1 MKLNRILYLSLLIIT
16 FTFVYYYGGKV
27 PNMFFYTVLVLPIV
41 SFIYMVIGYFM
52 LKYEQ
57 RLDNDL
63 IFKGDKATFIV
74 NITNRSFFILPY
86 VSISFLNDKGGVIQ
100 KHKINNISL
109 KPFSKREVSVDYIYK
124 YRGYFKLGV
133 STIEIQDFLGIFKF
147 TLKNKTPLY
156 ITVYPQIIDI
166 DEFYLSSGDISVSDN
181 MPSSGGEQEDI
192 STIEEINKYNYG
204 DSLRKIHWKLTAK
217 TNELMIKEYEKVG
230 SRSAIL
236 ILDLQSNNYES
247 ENNAAIE
254 DKLLETTIGVLRYC
268 IYNDAEVKLIYD
280 SEGINAI
287 KCSNFLDFQK
297 AYEALAKVEFNQ
309 RASFKDIIASEANCN
324 IGKADII
331 IATSNINYIL
341 YKELN
346 KSILLGCNITLIYIY
361 GNANIANNKEG
372 AKENLSKKALRNKE
386 EYKEN
391 LSKDHGYNEAKTIL
405 ASLLELGI
413 KLYEINMEE
422 DIQVVFKQGGKRN

>member
-41 SFIYMVIGYFM
+41 SFTYMLIGYFM

-57 RLDNDL
+57 SLDNDL
-63 IFKGDKATFIV
+63 IFKGDKVTFTV

-86 VSISFLNDKGGVIQ
+86 ISISFLNDKGGVIQ

-109 KPFSKREVSVDYIYK
+109 QPFSNREVSIDYIYK
-124 YRGYFKLGV
+124 YRGDFKLGV
-133 STIEIQDFLGIFKF
+133 STIEVQDFLGIFKF
-147 TLKNKTPLY
+147 TLKNKKLLY

-166 DEFYLSSGDISVSDN
+166 DEFYLSSGYLSDN
-181 MPSSGGEQEDI
+181 VSSIGGGQEDI

-217 TNELMIKEYEKVG
+217 TNELMIREYEKVG

-236 ILDLQSNNYES
+236 ILDLQSNNFEV
-247 ENNAAIE
+247 EKNAAIE
-254 DKLLETTIGVLRYC
+254 DKLLETTIAILRYC

-280 SEGINAI
+280 SKGINAI
-287 KCSNFLDFQK
+287 NYSNSLDFQK

-309 RASFKDIIASEANCN
+309 KTSFKDIIESEVNCN

-331 IATSNINYIL
+331 IATFNINYIL
-341 YKELN
+341 YEELN
-346 KSILLGCNITLIYIY
+346 KAILLGCNITLIYIY
-361 GNANIANNKEG
+361 GNEKIENNKAED
-372 AKENLSKKALRNKE
+372 KENLSKVHE
-386 EYKEN
+386 
-391 LSKDHGYNEAKTIL
+391 DNEAKTIL
-405 ASLLELGI
+405 ASLSELGI
-413 KLYEINMEE
+413 KLYEINIEE
-422 DIQVVFKQGGKRN
+422 DIQAVFKQGGKRN

>member
-41 SFIYMVIGYFM
+41 SFTYMLIGYFM

-57 RLDNDL
+57 SLDNDL
-63 IFKGDKATFIV
+63 IFKGDKVTFTV

-86 VSISFLNDKGGVIQ
+86 ISISFLNDKGGVIQ

-109 KPFSKREVSVDYIYK
+109 QPFSKREVSIDYIYK
-124 YRGYFKLGV
+124 YRGDFKLGV
-133 STIEIQDFLGIFKF
+133 STIEVQDFLGIFKF

-166 DEFYLSSGDISVSDN
+166 DEFYLSSGYLSDN
-181 MPSSGGEQEDI
+181 VSSIGGGQEDI

-217 TNELMIKEYEKVG
+217 TNELMIREYEKVG

-236 ILDLQSNNYES
+236 ILDLQSNNFEV
-247 ENNAAIE
+247 EKNAAIE
-254 DKLLETTIGVLRYC
+254 DKLLETTIAILRYC

-280 SEGINAI
+280 SKGINAI
-287 KCSNFLDFQK
+287 NYSNSLDFQK
-297 AYEALAKVEFNQ
+297 AYEVLAKIEFNQ
-309 RASFKDIIASEANCN
+309 KTSFKDIIESEVNCN

-331 IATSNINYIL
+331 IATFNINYIL
-341 YKELN
+341 YEELN
-346 KSILLGCNITLIYIY
+346 KAILLGCNITLIYIY
-361 GNANIANNKEG
+361 GNEKIENNKAED
-372 AKENLSKKALRNKE
+372 KENLSKVHE
-386 EYKEN
+386 
-391 LSKDHGYNEAKTIL
+391 DNEAKTIL
-405 ASLLELGI
+405 VLLSELGI
-413 KLYEINMEE
+413 KLYAINIEE
-422 DIQVVFKQGGKRN
+422 DIQAVFKQGGKRN

>member
-41 SFIYMVIGYFM
+41 SFTYMLIGYFM

-57 RLDNDL
+57 SLDNDL
-63 IFKGDKATFIV
+63 IFKGDKVTFTV

-86 VSISFLNDKGGVIQ
+86 ISISLLNDKGGVIQ

-109 KPFSKREVSVDYIYK
+109 QPFSKREVSVDYIYK
-124 YRGYFKLGV
+124 YRGDFKLGV
-133 STIEIQDFLGIFKF
+133 STIEVQDFLGIFKF
-147 TLKNKTPLY
+147 TLKNKNPLY

-166 DEFYLSSGDISVSDN
+166 DEFYLSSGYLSDN
-181 MPSSGGEQEDI
+181 VSSIGGGQEDI

-217 TNELMIKEYEKVG
+217 TNELMIREYEKIG

-236 ILDLQSNNYES
+236 ILDLQSNNFEL
-247 ENNAAIE
+247 EKNAAIE
-254 DKLLETTIGVLRYC
+254 DKLLETTIAILRYC

-280 SEGINAI
+280 SKGINAI
-287 KCSNFLDFQK
+287 NYSNSLDFQK
-297 AYEALAKVEFNQ
+297 AYEVLAKVEFNQ
-309 RASFKDIIASEANCN
+309 KTSFKDIIESEVNCN

-331 IATSNINYIL
+331 IATFNINYIL
-341 YKELN
+341 YEELN
-346 KSILLGCNITLIYIY
+346 KAILLGCNITLIYIY
-361 GNANIANNKEG
+361 GNEKIENNKAED
-372 AKENLSKKALRNKE
+372 KENLSKVHE
-386 EYKEN
+386 
-391 LSKDHGYNEAKTIL
+391 DNEAKTIL
-405 ASLLELGI
+405 ASLSELGI
-413 KLYEINMEE
+413 KLYEINIEE

>member
-41 SFIYMVIGYFM
+41 SFTYMLIGYFM

-57 RLDNDL
+57 SLDNDL
-63 IFKGDKATFIV
+63 IFKGDKVTFTV
-74 NITNRSFFILPY
+74 NITNRGFFILPY
-86 VSISFLNDKGGVIQ
+86 ISISFLNDKGGVIQ

-109 KPFSKREVSVDYIYK
+109 QPFSKREVSIDYIYK
-124 YRGYFKLGV
+124 YRGDFKLGV
-133 STIEIQDFLGIFKF
+133 STIEVQDFLGIFKVI
-147 TLKNKTPLY
+147 LKNKTPLY

-166 DEFYLSSGDISVSDN
+166 DEFYLSSGYLSDN
-181 MPSSGGEQEDI
+181 ASSVGGGKEDI

-217 TNELMIKEYEKVG
+217 TNELMIREYEKVG

-236 ILDLQSNNYES
+236 ILDLQSDNFEV
-247 ENNAAIE
+247 EKNAAIE
-254 DKLLETTIGVLRYC
+254 DKLLETTIAILRYC

-280 SEGINAI
+280 SKGINAI
-287 KCSNFLDFQK
+287 NYSNSLDFQK

-309 RASFKDIIASEANCN
+309 KTSFKDIIESEVNCN

-331 IATSNINYIL
+331 IATFNINYIL
-341 YKELN
+341 YEELN
-346 KSILLGCNITLIYIY
+346 KAILLGCNITLIYIY
-361 GNANIANNKEG
+361 GNEKIE
-372 AKENLSKKALRNKE
+372 SNKE

-391 LSKDHGYNEAKTIL
+391 LSKAHGDNEAKTIL
-405 ASLLELGI
+405 ALLSELGI
-413 KLYEINMEE
+413 KLYEINIEE
-422 DIQVVFKQGGKRN
+422 DIQAVFKQGGKRN

>member
-41 SFIYMVIGYFM
+41 SFTYMLIGYFM

-57 RLDNDL
+57 SLDNDL
-63 IFKGDKATFIV
+63 IFKGDKVTLTV
-74 NITNRSFFILPY
+74 NITNRGFFILPY
-86 VSISFLNDKGGVIQ
+86 ISISFLNDKGGVIQ

-109 KPFSKREVSVDYIYK
+109 QPFSKREISIDYIYK
-124 YRGYFKLGV
+124 YRGDFKLGV
-133 STIEIQDFLGIFKF
+133 STIEVQDFLGIFKVI
-147 TLKNKTPLY
+147 LKNKTPLY

-166 DEFYLSSGDISVSDN
+166 DEFYLSSGYLSDN
-181 MPSSGGEQEDI
+181 VSSIGGGKEDI

-217 TNELMIKEYEKVG
+217 TNELMIREYEKVG

-236 ILDLQSNNYES
+236 ILDLQSDNFEV
-247 ENNAAIE
+247 EKNAAIE
-254 DKLLETTIGVLRYC
+254 DKLLETTIAILRYC

-280 SEGINAI
+280 SKGINAI
-287 KCSNFLDFQK
+287 NYSNSLDFQK

-309 RASFKDIIASEANCN
+309 KTSFKDIIESEVSYN

-331 IATSNINYIL
+331 IATFNINYIL
-341 YKELN
+341 YEELN
-346 KSILLGCNITLIYIY
+346 KAILLGCNITLIYIY
-361 GNANIANNKEG
+361 GNEKI
-372 AKENLSKKALRNKE
+372 ENNKE

-391 LSKDHGYNEAKTIL
+391 LSKAYGDNEAKTIL
-405 ASLLELGI
+405 ALLSELGI
-413 KLYEINMEE
+413 KLYEINIEE
-422 DIQVVFKQGGKRN
+422 DIQAVFKQGGKRN

>member
-41 SFIYMVIGYFM
+41 SFTYMLIGYFM

-57 RLDNDL
+57 RLNNDL
-63 IFKGDKATFIV
+63 IFKGDKVTLTV
-74 NITNRSFFILPY
+74 NITNRGFFILPY

-109 KPFSKREVSVDYIYK
+109 QPFSKREVSIDYIYK
-124 YRGYFKLGV
+124 YRGDFKLGV

-166 DEFYLSSGDISVSDN
+166 DEFYLSSGYLSDN
-181 MPSSGGEQEDI
+181 VSSIGGGQEDI

-217 TNELMIKEYEKVG
+217 TNELMIREYEKVG

-236 ILDLQSNNYES
+236 ILDLQSNNFEV
-247 ENNAAIE
+247 EKNAAIE
-254 DKLLETTIGVLRYC
+254 DKLLETTIAILRYC

-287 KCSNFLDFQK
+287 NYSNSLDFQK

-309 RASFKDIIASEANCN
+309 KTSFKDIIESEVNCN

-331 IATSNINYIL
+331 IATFNINYIL
-341 YKELN
+341 YEELN
-346 KSILLGCNITLIYIY
+346 KAILLGCNITLIYIY
-361 GNANIANNKEG
+361 GNEKIENNKAED
-372 AKENLSKKALRNKE
+372 KENLSKVHE
-386 EYKEN
+386 
-391 LSKDHGYNEAKTIL
+391 DNEAKTIL
-405 ASLLELGI
+405 ASLSELGI
-413 KLYEINMEE
+413 KLYEINIEE

>member
-41 SFIYMVIGYFM
+41 SFTYMLIGYFM

-57 RLDNDL
+57 SLDNDL
-63 IFKGDKATFIV
+63 IFKGDKVTFTV

-86 VSISFLNDKGGVIQ
+86 ISISFLNDKGGVIQ

-109 KPFSKREVSVDYIYK
+109 QPFSKREVSIDYIYK
-124 YRGYFKLGV
+124 YRGDFKLGV
-133 STIEIQDFLGIFKF
+133 STIEVQDFLGIFKF
-147 TLKNKTPLY
+147 TLKNKKLLY

-166 DEFYLSSGDISVSDN
+166 DEFYLSSGYLSDN
-181 MPSSGGEQEDI
+181 VSSIGGGQEDI

-217 TNELMIKEYEKVG
+217 TNELMIREYEKVG

-236 ILDLQSNNYES
+236 ILDLQSNNFEV
-247 ENNAAIE
+247 EKNAAIE
-254 DKLLETTIGVLRYC
+254 DKLLETTIAILRYC

-280 SEGINAI
+280 SKGINAI
-287 KCSNFLDFQK
+287 NYSNSLDFQK

-309 RASFKDIIASEANCN
+309 KTSFKDIIESEVNCN

-331 IATSNINYIL
+331 IATFNINYIL
-341 YKELN
+341 YEELN
-346 KSILLGCNITLIYIY
+346 KAILLGCNITLIYIY
-361 GNANIANNKEG
+361 GNEKIENNKAED
-372 AKENLSKKALRNKE
+372 KENLSKVHE
-386 EYKEN
+386 
-391 LSKDHGYNEAKTIL
+391 DNEAKTIL
-405 ASLLELGI
+405 ASLSELGI
-413 KLYEINMEE
+413 KLYEINIEE
-422 DIQVVFKQGGKRN
+422 DIQAVFKQGGKRN

>member
-41 SFIYMVIGYFM
+41 SFTYMLIGYFM

-57 RLDNDL
+57 SLDNDL
-63 IFKGDKATFIV
+63 IFKGDKVTFTV
-74 NITNRSFFILPY
+74 NIANRSFFILPY
-86 VSISFLNDKGGVIQ
+86 ISISFLNDKGGVIQ

-109 KPFSKREVSVDYIYK
+109 QPFSKREVSIDYIYK
-124 YRGYFKLGV
+124 YRGDFKLGV
-133 STIEIQDFLGIFKF
+133 STIEVQDFLGIFKF

-166 DEFYLSSGDISVSDN
+166 DEFYLSSGYLSDN
-181 MPSSGGEQEDI
+181 VSSIGGGQEDI

-217 TNELMIKEYEKVG
+217 TNELMIREYEKVG

-236 ILDLQSNNYES
+236 ILDLQSNNFEV
-247 ENNAAIE
+247 EKNAAIE
-254 DKLLETTIGVLRYC
+254 DKLLETTIAILRYC

-280 SEGINAI
+280 SKGINAI
-287 KCSNFLDFQK
+287 NYSNSLDFQK

-309 RASFKDIIASEANCN
+309 KTSFKDIIESEVNCN

-331 IATSNINYIL
+331 IATFNINYIL
-341 YKELN
+341 YEELN
-346 KSILLGCNITLIYIY
+346 KAILLGCNITLIYIY
-361 GNANIANNKEG
+361 GNEKIENNKAED
-372 AKENLSKKALRNKE
+372 KENLSKVHE
-386 EYKEN
+386 
-391 LSKDHGYNEAKTIL
+391 DNEAKTIL
-405 ASLLELGI
+405 ASLSELGI
-413 KLYEINMEE
+413 KLYEINIEE
-422 DIQVVFKQGGKRN
+422 DIQAVFKQGGKRN

>member
-27 PNMFFYTVLVLPIV
+27 PNMLFYTVLVLPIV
-41 SFIYMVIGYFM
+41 SYIYMLIGYFM

-57 RLDNDL
+57 SLDNDL
-63 IFKGDKATFIV
+63 IFKGDKVTFTV

-86 VSISFLNDKGGVIQ
+86 ISISFLNDKGGVIQ

-109 KPFSKREVSVDYIYK
+109 QPFSNREVSIDYIYK
-124 YRGYFKLGV
+124 YRGDFKLGV
-133 STIEIQDFLGIFKF
+133 STIEVQDFLGIFKF
-147 TLKNKTPLY
+147 TLKNKKLLY

-166 DEFYLSSGDISVSDN
+166 DEFYLSSGYLSDN
-181 MPSSGGEQEDI
+181 VSSIGGGQEDI

-217 TNELMIKEYEKVG
+217 TNELMIREYEKVG

-236 ILDLQSNNYES
+236 ILDLQSNNFEV
-247 ENNAAIE
+247 EKNAAIE
-254 DKLLETTIGVLRYC
+254 DKLLETTIAILRYC

-280 SEGINAI
+280 SKGINAI
-287 KCSNFLDFQK
+287 NYSNSLDFQK

-309 RASFKDIIASEANCN
+309 KTSFKDIIESEVNCN

-331 IATSNINYIL
+331 IATFNINYIL
-341 YKELN
+341 YEELN
-346 KSILLGCNITLIYIY
+346 KAILLGCNITLIYIY
-361 GNANIANNKEG
+361 GNEKIENNKAED
-372 AKENLSKKALRNKE
+372 KENLSKVHE
-386 EYKEN
+386 
-391 LSKDHGYNEAKTIL
+391 DNEAKTIL
-405 ASLLELGI
+405 ASLSELGI
-413 KLYEINMEE
+413 KLYEINIEE
-422 DIQVVFKQGGKRN
+422 DIQAVFKQGGKRN

>member
-41 SFIYMVIGYFM
+41 SFTYMLIGYFM

-57 RLDNDL
+57 SLDNDL
-63 IFKGDKATFIV
+63 IFKGDKVTFTV
-74 NITNRSFFILPY
+74 NITNRGFFILPY
-86 VSISFLNDKGGVIQ
+86 ISISFLNDKGGVIQ

-109 KPFSKREVSVDYIYK
+109 QPFSKREVSIDYIYK
-124 YRGYFKLGV
+124 YRGDFKLGV
-133 STIEIQDFLGIFKF
+133 STIEVQDFLGIFKVI
-147 TLKNKTPLY
+147 LKNKTPLY

-166 DEFYLSSGDISVSDN
+166 DEFYLSSGYLSDN
-181 MPSSGGEQEDI
+181 VSSIGGGQEDI

-217 TNELMIKEYEKVG
+217 TNELMIREYEKVG

-236 ILDLQSNNYES
+236 ILDLQSDNFEV
-247 ENNAAIE
+247 EKNAAIE
-254 DKLLETTIGVLRYC
+254 DKLLETTIAILRYC

-280 SEGINAI
+280 SKGINAI
-287 KCSNFLDFQK
+287 NYSNSLDFQK

-309 RASFKDIIASEANCN
+309 KTSFKDIIESEVNCN

-331 IATSNINYIL
+331 IATFNIKYIL
-341 YKELN
+341 YEELN
-346 KSILLGCNITLIYIY
+346 KAILLGCNITLIYIY
-361 GNANIANNKEG
+361 GNEKI
-372 AKENLSKKALRNKE
+372 ENNKE

-391 LSKDHGYNEAKTIL
+391 LSKAYGDNEAKTIL
-405 ASLLELGI
+405 ALLSELGI
-413 KLYEINMEE
+413 KLYEINIEE
-422 DIQVVFKQGGKRN
+422 DIQAVFKQGGKRN

>member
-41 SFIYMVIGYFM
+41 SFTYMLIGYFM

-57 RLDNDL
+57 SLDNDL
-63 IFKGDKATFIV
+63 IFKGDKVTFTV

-86 VSISFLNDKGGVIQ
+86 ISISFLNDKGGVIQ

-109 KPFSKREVSVDYIYK
+109 QPFSKREVSIDYIYK
-124 YRGYFKLGV
+124 YRGDFKLGV
-133 STIEIQDFLGIFKF
+133 STIEVQDFLGIFKF

-166 DEFYLSSGDISVSDN
+166 DEFYLSSGYLSDN
-181 MPSSGGEQEDI
+181 VSSIGGGQEDI

-217 TNELMIKEYEKVG
+217 TNELMIREYEKVG

-236 ILDLQSNNYES
+236 ILDLQSNNFEV
-247 ENNAAIE
+247 EKNAAIE
-254 DKLLETTIGVLRYC
+254 DKLLETTIAILRYC

-280 SEGINAI
+280 SKGINAI
-287 KCSNFLDFQK
+287 NYSNSLDFQK

-309 RASFKDIIASEANCN
+309 KTSFKDIIESEVNCN

-331 IATSNINYIL
+331 IATFNINYIL
-341 YKELN
+341 YEELN
-346 KSILLGCNITLIYIY
+346 KAILLGCNITLIYIY
-361 GNANIANNKEG
+361 GNEKIENNKAED
-372 AKENLSKKALRNKE
+372 KENLSKVHE
-386 EYKEN
+386 
-391 LSKDHGYNEAKTIL
+391 DNEAKTIL
-405 ASLLELGI
+405 DSLSELGI
-413 KLYEINMEE
+413 KLYEINIEE
-422 DIQVVFKQGGKRN
+422 DIQAVFKQGGKRN

>member
-41 SFIYMVIGYFM
+41 SFTYMLIGYFM

-57 RLDNDL
+57 SLDNDL
-63 IFKGDKATFIV
+63 IFKGDKVTFTV

-86 VSISFLNDKGGVIQ
+86 ISISFLNDKGGVIQ

-109 KPFSKREVSVDYIYK
+109 QPFSKREVSIDYIYK
-124 YRGYFKLGV
+124 YRGDFKLGV
-133 STIEIQDFLGIFKF
+133 STIEVQDFLGIFKF

-166 DEFYLSSGDISVSDN
+166 DEFYLSSGYLSDN
-181 MPSSGGEQEDI
+181 VSSIGGGQEDI

-217 TNELMIKEYEKVG
+217 TNELMIREYEKVG

-236 ILDLQSNNYES
+236 ILDLQSNNFEV
-247 ENNAAIE
+247 EKNAAIE
-254 DKLLETTIGVLRYC
+254 DKLLETTIAILRYC

-280 SEGINAI
+280 SKGINAI
-287 KCSNFLDFQK
+287 NYSNSLDFQK

-309 RASFKDIIASEANCN
+309 KTSFKDIIESEVNCN

-331 IATSNINYIL
+331 IATFNINYIL
-341 YKELN
+341 YEELN
-346 KSILLGCNITLIYIY
+346 KAILLGCNITLIYIY
-361 GNANIANNKEG
+361 GNEKIENNKAED
-372 AKENLSKKALRNKE
+372 KENLSKVHE
-386 EYKEN
+386 
-391 LSKDHGYNEAKTIL
+391 DNEAKTIL
-405 ASLLELGI
+405 VLLSELGI
-413 KLYEINMEE
+413 KLYAINIEE
-422 DIQVVFKQGGKRN
+422 DIQAVFKQGGKRN

>member
-41 SFIYMVIGYFM
+41 SYIYMLIGYFM

-57 RLDNDL
+57 SLDNDL
-63 IFKGDKATFIV
+63 IFKGDKVTFTV

-86 VSISFLNDKGGVIQ
+86 ISISFLNDKGGVIQ

-109 KPFSKREVSVDYIYK
+109 QPFSNREVSIDYIYK
-124 YRGYFKLGV
+124 YRGDFKLGV
-133 STIEIQDFLGIFKF
+133 STIEVQDFLGIFKF
-147 TLKNKTPLY
+147 TLKNKNPLY

-166 DEFYLSSGDISVSDN
+166 DEFYLSSGYLSDN
-181 MPSSGGEQEDI
+181 VSSIGGGQEDI

-217 TNELMIKEYEKVG
+217 TNELMIREYEKVG

-236 ILDLQSNNYES
+236 ILDLQSNNFEV
-247 ENNAAIE
+247 EKNAAIE
-254 DKLLETTIGVLRYC
+254 DKLLETTIAILRYC

-280 SEGINAI
+280 SKGINAI
-287 KCSNFLDFQK
+287 NYSNSLDFQK

-309 RASFKDIIASEANCN
+309 KTSFKDIIESEVNCN

-331 IATSNINYIL
+331 IATFNINYIL
-341 YKELN
+341 YEELN
-346 KSILLGCNITLIYIY
+346 KAILLGCNITLIYIY
-361 GNANIANNKEG
+361 GNEKIENNKAED
-372 AKENLSKKALRNKE
+372 KENLSKVHE
-386 EYKEN
+386 
-391 LSKDHGYNEAKTIL
+391 DNEAKTIL
-405 ASLLELGI
+405 ASLSELGI
-413 KLYEINMEE
+413 KLYEINIEE
-422 DIQVVFKQGGKRN
+422 DIQAVFKQGGKRN

>member
-41 SFIYMVIGYFM
+41 SFTYMLIGYFM

-57 RLDNDL
+57 SLDNDL
-63 IFKGDKATFIV
+63 IFKGDKVTFTV
-74 NITNRSFFILPY
+74 NIANRSFFILPY
-86 VSISFLNDKGGVIQ
+86 ISISFLNDKGGVIQ

-109 KPFSKREVSVDYIYK
+109 QPFSKREVSIDYIYK
-124 YRGYFKLGV
+124 YRGDFKLGV
-133 STIEIQDFLGIFKF
+133 STIEVQDFLGIFKF

-166 DEFYLSSGDISVSDN
+166 DEFYLSSGYLSDN
-181 MPSSGGEQEDI
+181 VSSIGGGQEDI

-217 TNELMIKEYEKVG
+217 TNELMIREYEKVG

-236 ILDLQSNNYES
+236 ILDLQSNNFEV
-247 ENNAAIE
+247 EKNAAIE
-254 DKLLETTIGVLRYC
+254 DKLLETTIAILRYC

-280 SEGINAI
+280 SKGINAI
-287 KCSNFLDFQK
+287 NYSNSLDFQK
-297 AYEALAKVEFNQ
+297 AYEVLAKIEFNQ
-309 RASFKDIIASEANCN
+309 KTSFKDIIESEVNCN

-331 IATSNINYIL
+331 IATFNINYIL
-341 YKELN
+341 YEELN
-346 KSILLGCNITLIYIY
+346 KAILLGCNITLIYIY
-361 GNANIANNKEG
+361 GNEKIENNKAED
-372 AKENLSKKALRNKE
+372 KENLSKVHE
-386 EYKEN
+386 
-391 LSKDHGYNEAKTIL
+391 DNEAKTIL
-405 ASLLELGI
+405 ASLSELGI
-413 KLYEINMEE
+413 KLYEINIEE

>member
-41 SFIYMVIGYFM
+41 SYIYMLIGYFM

-57 RLDNDL
+57 SLDNDL
-63 IFKGDKATFIV
+63 IFKGDKVTFTV

-86 VSISFLNDKGGVIQ
+86 ISISFLNDKGGVIQ

-109 KPFSKREVSVDYIYK
+109 QPFSNREVSIDYIYK
-124 YRGYFKLGV
+124 YRGDFKLGV
-133 STIEIQDFLGIFKF
+133 STIEVQDFLGIFKF
-147 TLKNKTPLY
+147 TLKNKNPLY

-166 DEFYLSSGDISVSDN
+166 DEFYLSSGYLSDN
-181 MPSSGGEQEDI
+181 VSSIGGGQEDI

-217 TNELMIKEYEKVG
+217 TNELMIREYEKIG

-236 ILDLQSNNYES
+236 ILDLQSNNFEL
-247 ENNAAIE
+247 EKNAAIE
-254 DKLLETTIGVLRYC
+254 DKLLETTIAILRYC

-280 SEGINAI
+280 SKGINAI
-287 KCSNFLDFQK
+287 NYSNSLDFQK
-297 AYEALAKVEFNQ
+297 AYEVLAKVEFNQ
-309 RASFKDIIASEANCN
+309 KTSFKDIIESEVNCN

-331 IATSNINYIL
+331 IATFNINYIL
-341 YKELN
+341 YEELN
-346 KSILLGCNITLIYIY
+346 KAILLGCNITLIYIY
-361 GNANIANNKEG
+361 GNEKIENNKAED
-372 AKENLSKKALRNKE
+372 KENLSKVHE
-386 EYKEN
+386 
-391 LSKDHGYNEAKTIL
+391 DNEAKTIL
-405 ASLLELGI
+405 ASLSELGI
-413 KLYEINMEE
+413 KLYEINIEE

>member
-41 SFIYMVIGYFM
+41 SFTYMLIGYFM

-57 RLDNDL
+57 SLDNDL
-63 IFKGDKATFIV
+63 IFKGDKVTFTV

-86 VSISFLNDKGGVIQ
+86 ISISFLNDKGGVIQ

-109 KPFSKREVSVDYIYK
+109 QPFSNREVSIDYIYK
-124 YRGYFKLGV
+124 YRGDFKLGV
-133 STIEIQDFLGIFKF
+133 STIEVQDFLGIFKF
-147 TLKNKTPLY
+147 TLKNKKLLY

-166 DEFYLSSGDISVSDN
+166 DEFYLSSGYLSDN
-181 MPSSGGEQEDI
+181 VSSIGGGQEDI

-217 TNELMIKEYEKVG
+217 TNELMIREYEKIG

-236 ILDLQSNNYES
+236 ILDLQSNNFEV
-247 ENNAAIE
+247 EKNAAIE
-254 DKLLETTIGVLRYC
+254 DKLLETTIAILRYC

-280 SEGINAI
+280 SKGINAI
-287 KCSNFLDFQK
+287 NYSNSLDFQK

-309 RASFKDIIASEANCN
+309 KTSFKDIIESEVNCN

-331 IATSNINYIL
+331 IATFNINYIL
-341 YKELN
+341 YEELN
-346 KSILLGCNITLIYIY
+346 KAILLGCNITLIYIY
-361 GNANIANNKEG
+361 GNEKIENNKAED
-372 AKENLSKKALRNKE
+372 KENLSKVHE
-386 EYKEN
+386 
-391 LSKDHGYNEAKTIL
+391 DNEAKTIL
-405 ASLLELGI
+405 ASLSELGI
-413 KLYEINMEE
+413 KLYEINIEE
-422 DIQVVFKQGGKRN
+422 DIQAVFKQGGKRN

>member
-41 SFIYMVIGYFM
+41 SFTYMLIGYFM

-57 RLDNDL
+57 SLDNDL
-63 IFKGDKATFIV
+63 IFKGDKVTLTV

-86 VSISFLNDKGGVIQ
+86 ISISFLNDKGGVIQ

-109 KPFSKREVSVDYIYK
+109 QPFSKREISIDYIYK
-124 YRGYFKLGV
+124 YRGDFKLGV
-133 STIEIQDFLGIFKF
+133 STIEVQDFLGIFKVI
-147 TLKNKTPLY
+147 LKNKTPLY

-166 DEFYLSSGDISVSDN
+166 DEFYLSSGYLSDN
-181 MPSSGGEQEDI
+181 VSSIGGGKEDI

-217 TNELMIKEYEKVG
+217 TNELMIREYEKVG

-236 ILDLQSNNYES
+236 ILDLQSDNFEV
-247 ENNAAIE
+247 EKNAAIE
-254 DKLLETTIGVLRYC
+254 DKLLETTIAILRYC

-280 SEGINAI
+280 SKGINAI
-287 KCSNFLDFQK
+287 NYSNSLDFQK

-309 RASFKDIIASEANCN
+309 KTSFKDIIESEVSYN

-331 IATSNINYIL
+331 IATFNINYIL
-341 YKELN
+341 YEELN
-346 KSILLGCNITLIYIY
+346 KAILLGCNITLIYIY
-361 GNANIANNKEG
+361 GNEKI
-372 AKENLSKKALRNKE
+372 ENNKE

-391 LSKDHGYNEAKTIL
+391 LSKAYGDNEAKTIL
-405 ASLLELGI
+405 ALLSELGI
-413 KLYEINMEE
+413 KLYEINIEE
-422 DIQVVFKQGGKRN
+422 DIQAVFKQGGKRN

>member
-27 PNMFFYTVLVLPIV
+27 PNMLFYTVLVLPIV
-41 SFIYMVIGYFM
+41 SYIYMLIGYFM

-57 RLDNDL
+57 SLDNDL
-63 IFKGDKATFIV
+63 IFKGDKVTFTV

-86 VSISFLNDKGGVIQ
+86 ISISFLNDKGGVIQ

-109 KPFSKREVSVDYIYK
+109 QPFSKREVSIDYIYK
-124 YRGYFKLGV
+124 YRGDFKLGV
-133 STIEIQDFLGIFKF
+133 STIEVQDFLGIFKF
-147 TLKNKTPLY
+147 TLKNKKLLY

-166 DEFYLSSGDISVSDN
+166 DEFYLSSGYLSDN
-181 MPSSGGEQEDI
+181 VSSIGGGQEDI

-217 TNELMIKEYEKVG
+217 TNELMIREYEKVG

-236 ILDLQSNNYES
+236 ILDLQSNNFEV
-247 ENNAAIE
+247 EKNAAIE
-254 DKLLETTIGVLRYC
+254 DKLLETTIAILRYC

-280 SEGINAI
+280 SKGINAI
-287 KCSNFLDFQK
+287 NYSNSLDFQK

-309 RASFKDIIASEANCN
+309 KTSFKDIIESEVNCN

-331 IATSNINYIL
+331 IATFNINYIL
-341 YKELN
+341 YEELN
-346 KSILLGCNITLIYIY
+346 KAILLGCNITLIYIY
-361 GNANIANNKEG
+361 GNEKIENNKAED
-372 AKENLSKKALRNKE
+372 KENLSKVHE
-386 EYKEN
+386 
-391 LSKDHGYNEAKTIL
+391 DNEAKTIL
-405 ASLLELGI
+405 ASLSELGI
-413 KLYEINMEE
+413 KLYEINIEE

>member
-41 SFIYMVIGYFM
+41 SFTYMLIGYFM

-57 RLDNDL
+57 SLDNDL
-63 IFKGDKATFIV
+63 IFKGDKVTLTV

-86 VSISFLNDKGGVIQ
+86 ISISFLNDKGGVIQ

-109 KPFSKREVSVDYIYK
+109 QPFSKREISIDYIYK
-124 YRGYFKLGV
+124 YRGDFKLGV
-133 STIEIQDFLGIFKF
+133 STIEVQDFLGIFKVI
-147 TLKNKTPLY
+147 LKNKTPLY

-166 DEFYLSSGDISVSDN
+166 DEFYLSSGYLSDN
-181 MPSSGGEQEDI
+181 ASSVGGGKEDI

-217 TNELMIKEYEKVG
+217 TNELMIREYEKVG
-230 SRSAIL
+230 SRSALL
-236 ILDLQSNNYES
+236 ILDLQSDNFEV
-247 ENNAAIE
+247 EKNAAIE
-254 DKLLETTIGVLRYC
+254 DKLLETTIAILRYC

-280 SEGINAI
+280 SKGINAI
-287 KCSNFLDFQK
+287 NYSNSLDFQK

-309 RASFKDIIASEANCN
+309 KTSFKDIIESEVNCN

-331 IATSNINYIL
+331 IATFNINYIL
-341 YKELN
+341 YEELN
-346 KSILLGCNITLIYIY
+346 KAILLGCNITLIYIY
-361 GNANIANNKEG
+361 GNEKIE
-372 AKENLSKKALRNKE
+372 SNKE

-391 LSKDHGYNEAKTIL
+391 LSKAHGDNEAKTIL
-405 ASLLELGI
+405 ALLSELGI
-413 KLYEINMEE
+413 KLYEINIEE
-422 DIQVVFKQGGKRN
+422 DIQAVFKQGGKRN

>member
-41 SFIYMVIGYFM
+41 SFTYMLIGYFM

-57 RLDNDL
+57 SLDNDL
-63 IFKGDKATFIV
+63 IFKGDKVTFTV
-74 NITNRSFFILPY
+74 NIANRSFFILPY
-86 VSISFLNDKGGVIQ
+86 ISISFLNDKGGVIQ

-109 KPFSKREVSVDYIYK
+109 QPFSKREVSIDYIYK
-124 YRGYFKLGV
+124 YRGDFKLGV
-133 STIEIQDFLGIFKF
+133 STIEVQDFLGIFKF

-166 DEFYLSSGDISVSDN
+166 DEFYLSSGYLSDN
-181 MPSSGGEQEDI
+181 VSSIGGGQEDI

-217 TNELMIKEYEKVG
+217 TNELMIREYEKVG

-236 ILDLQSNNYES
+236 ILDLQSNNFEV
-247 ENNAAIE
+247 EKNAAIE
-254 DKLLETTIGVLRYC
+254 DKLLETTIAILRYC

-280 SEGINAI
+280 SKGINAI
-287 KCSNFLDFQK
+287 NYSNSLDFQK
-297 AYEALAKVEFNQ
+297 AYEVLAKIEFNQ
-309 RASFKDIIASEANCN
+309 KTSFKDIIESEVNCN

-331 IATSNINYIL
+331 IATFNINYIL
-341 YKELN
+341 YEELN
-346 KSILLGCNITLIYIY
+346 KAILLGCNITLIYIY
-361 GNANIANNKEG
+361 GNEKIENNKAED
-372 AKENLSKKALRNKE
+372 KENLSKVHE
-386 EYKEN
+386 
-391 LSKDHGYNEAKTIL
+391 DNEAKTIL
-405 ASLLELGI
+405 VLLSELGI
-413 KLYEINMEE
+413 KLYAINIEE
-422 DIQVVFKQGGKRN
+422 DIQAVFKQGGKRN

>member
-41 SFIYMVIGYFM
+41 SFTYMLIGYFM

-57 RLDNDL
+57 SLDNDL
-63 IFKGDKATFIV
+63 IFKGDKVTFTV

-86 VSISFLNDKGGVIQ
+86 ISISFLNDKGGVIQ

-109 KPFSKREVSVDYIYK
+109 QPFSKREVSIDYIYK
-124 YRGYFKLGV
+124 YRGDFKLGV
-133 STIEIQDFLGIFKF
+133 STIEVQDFLGIFKF

-166 DEFYLSSGDISVSDN
+166 DEFYLSSGYLSDN
-181 MPSSGGEQEDI
+181 VSSIGGGQEDI

-217 TNELMIKEYEKVG
+217 TNELMIREYEKVG

-236 ILDLQSNNYES
+236 ILDLQSNNFEV
-247 ENNAAIE
+247 EKNAAIE
-254 DKLLETTIGVLRYC
+254 DKLLETTIAILRYC

-280 SEGINAI
+280 SKGINAI
-287 KCSNFLDFQK
+287 NYSNSLDFQK

-309 RASFKDIIASEANCN
+309 KTSFKDIIESEVNCN

-331 IATSNINYIL
+331 IATFNINYIL
-341 YKELN
+341 YEELN
-346 KSILLGCNITLIYIY
+346 KAILLGCNITLIYIY
-361 GNANIANNKEG
+361 GNEKIENNKAED
-372 AKENLSKKALRNKE
+372 KENLSKVHE
-386 EYKEN
+386 
-391 LSKDHGYNEAKTIL
+391 DNEAKTIL
-405 ASLLELGI
+405 ASLSELGI
-413 KLYEINMEE
+413 KLYEINIEE
-422 DIQVVFKQGGKRN
+422 DIQAVFKQGGKRN

>member
-41 SFIYMVIGYFM
+41 SFTYMLIGYFM

-57 RLDNDL
+57 SLDNDL
-63 IFKGDKATFIV
+63 IFKGDKVTLTV

-86 VSISFLNDKGGVIQ
+86 ISISFLNDKGGVIQ

-109 KPFSKREVSVDYIYK
+109 QPFSKREISIDYIYK
-124 YRGYFKLGV
+124 YRGDFKLGV
-133 STIEIQDFLGIFKF
+133 STIEVQDFLGIFKVI
-147 TLKNKTPLY
+147 LKNKTPLY

-166 DEFYLSSGDISVSDN
+166 DEFYLSSGYLSDN
-181 MPSSGGEQEDI
+181 VSSIGGGQEDI

-217 TNELMIKEYEKVG
+217 TNELMIREYEKVG

-236 ILDLQSNNYES
+236 ILDLQSNNFEV
-247 ENNAAIE
+247 EKNAAIE
-254 DKLLETTIGVLRYC
+254 DKLLETTIAILRYC

-280 SEGINAI
+280 SKGINAI
-287 KCSNFLDFQK
+287 NYSNSLDFQK

-309 RASFKDIIASEANCN
+309 KTSFKDIIESEVNCN

-331 IATSNINYIL
+331 IATFNINYIL
-341 YKELN
+341 YEELN
-346 KSILLGCNITLIYIY
+346 KAILLGCNITLIYIY
-361 GNANIANNKEG
+361 GNEKI
-372 AKENLSKKALRNKE
+372 ENNKE

-391 LSKDHGYNEAKTIL
+391 LSKAYGDNEAKTIL
-405 ASLLELGI
+405 ALLSELGI
-413 KLYEINMEE
+413 KLYEINIEE
-422 DIQVVFKQGGKRN
+422 DIQAVFKQGGKRN

>member
-41 SFIYMVIGYFM
+41 SFTYMLIGYFM

-57 RLDNDL
+57 SLDNDL
-63 IFKGDKATFIV
+63 IFKGDKVTLTV

-86 VSISFLNDKGGVIQ
+86 ISISFLNDKGGVIQ

-109 KPFSKREVSVDYIYK
+109 QPFSKREISIDYIYK
-124 YRGYFKLGV
+124 YRGDFKLGV
-133 STIEIQDFLGIFKF
+133 STIEVQDFLGIFKVI
-147 TLKNKTPLY
+147 LKNKTPLY

-166 DEFYLSSGDISVSDN
+166 DEFYLSSGYLSDN
-181 MPSSGGEQEDI
+181 ASSVGGGKEDI

-217 TNELMIKEYEKVG
+217 TNELMIREYEKVG

-236 ILDLQSNNYES
+236 ILDLQSDNFEV
-247 ENNAAIE
+247 EKNAAIE
-254 DKLLETTIGVLRYC
+254 DKLLETTIAILRYC

-280 SEGINAI
+280 SKGINAI
-287 KCSNFLDFQK
+287 NYSNSLDFQK

-309 RASFKDIIASEANCN
+309 KTSFKDIIESEVNCN

-331 IATSNINYIL
+331 IATFNINYIL
-341 YKELN
+341 YEELN
-346 KSILLGCNITLIYIY
+346 KAILLGCNITLIYIY
-361 GNANIANNKEG
+361 GNEKI
-372 AKENLSKKALRNKE
+372 ENNKE

-391 LSKDHGYNEAKTIL
+391 LSKAHGDNEAKTIL
-405 ASLLELGI
+405 ALLSELGI
-413 KLYEINMEE
+413 KLYEINIEE
-422 DIQVVFKQGGKRN
+422 DIQAVFKQGGKRN

>member
-27 PNMFFYTVLVLPIV
+27 PNMLFYTVLVLPIV
-41 SFIYMVIGYFM
+41 SYIYMLIGYFM

-57 RLDNDL
+57 SLDNDL
-63 IFKGDKATFIV
+63 IFKGDKVTFTV

-86 VSISFLNDKGGVIQ
+86 ISISFLNDKGGVIQ

-109 KPFSKREVSVDYIYK
+109 QPFSKREVSIDYIYK
-124 YRGYFKLGV
+124 YRGDFKLGV

-147 TLKNKTPLY
+147 ILKNKTPLY

-166 DEFYLSSGDISVSDN
+166 DEFYLSSGYLSDN
-181 MPSSGGEQEDI
+181 VSSIGGGQEDI

-217 TNELMIKEYEKVG
+217 TNELMIREYEKVG

-236 ILDLQSNNYES
+236 ILDLQSNNFEV
-247 ENNAAIE
+247 EKNAAIE
-254 DKLLETTIGVLRYC
+254 DKLLETTIAILRYC

-280 SEGINAI
+280 SKGINAI
-287 KCSNFLDFQK
+287 NYSNSLDFQK
-297 AYEALAKVEFNQ
+297 AYETLAKIEFNQ
-309 RASFKDIIASEANCN
+309 KTSFKDIIESEVNCN

-331 IATSNINYIL
+331 IATFNINYIL
-341 YKELN
+341 YEELN
-346 KSILLGCNITLIYIY
+346 KAILLGCNITLIYIY
-361 GNANIANNKEG
+361 GNEKIENNKAED
-372 AKENLSKKALRNKE
+372 KENLSKVHE
-386 EYKEN
+386 
-391 LSKDHGYNEAKTIL
+391 DNEAKTIL
-405 ASLLELGI
+405 VLLSELGI
-413 KLYEINMEE
+413 KLYAINIEE
-422 DIQVVFKQGGKRN
+422 DIQAVFKQGGKRN

>member
-27 PNMFFYTVLVLPIV
+27 PNMLFYTVLVLPIV
-41 SFIYMVIGYFM
+41 SYIYMLIGYFM

-57 RLDNDL
+57 SLDNDL
-63 IFKGDKATFIV
+63 IFKGDKVTFTV

-86 VSISFLNDKGGVIQ
+86 ISISFLNDKGGVIQ

-109 KPFSKREVSVDYIYK
+109 QPFSNREVSIDYIYK
-124 YRGYFKLGV
+124 YRGDFKLGV
-133 STIEIQDFLGIFKF
+133 STIEVQDFLGIFKF
-147 TLKNKTPLY
+147 TLKNKKLLY

-166 DEFYLSSGDISVSDN
+166 DEFYLSSGYLSDN
-181 MPSSGGEQEDI
+181 VSSIGGGQEDI

-217 TNELMIKEYEKVG
+217 TNELMIREYEKVG

-236 ILDLQSNNYES
+236 ILDLQSNNFEV
-247 ENNAAIE
+247 EKNAAIE
-254 DKLLETTIGVLRYC
+254 DKLLETTIAILRYC

-280 SEGINAI
+280 SKGINAI
-287 KCSNFLDFQK
+287 NYSNSLDFQK

-309 RASFKDIIASEANCN
+309 KTSFKDIIESEVNCN

-331 IATSNINYIL
+331 IATFNINYIL
-341 YKELN
+341 YEELN
-346 KSILLGCNITLIYIY
+346 KAILLGCNITLIYIY
-361 GNANIANNKEG
+361 GNEKIENNKAED
-372 AKENLSKKALRNKE
+372 KENLSKVHE
-386 EYKEN
+386 
-391 LSKDHGYNEAKTIL
+391 DNEAKTIL
-405 ASLLELGI
+405 ASLSELGI
-413 KLYEINMEE
+413 KLYEINIEE

>member
-41 SFIYMVIGYFM
+41 SFTYMLIGYFM

-57 RLDNDL
+57 SLDNDL
-63 IFKGDKATFIV
+63 IFKGDKVTFTV

-86 VSISFLNDKGGVIQ
+86 ISISFLNDKGGVIQ

-109 KPFSKREVSVDYIYK
+109 QPFSNREVSIDYIYK
-124 YRGYFKLGV
+124 YRGDFKLGV

-166 DEFYLSSGDISVSDN
+166 DEFYLSSGYLSDN
-181 MPSSGGEQEDI
+181 VSSIGGGQEDI

-217 TNELMIKEYEKVG
+217 TNELMIREYEKVG

-236 ILDLQSNNYES
+236 ILDLQSNNFEV
-247 ENNAAIE
+247 EKNAAIE
-254 DKLLETTIGVLRYC
+254 DKLLETTIAILRYC

-280 SEGINAI
+280 SKGINAI
-287 KCSNFLDFQK
+287 NYSNSLDFQK
-297 AYEALAKVEFNQ
+297 AYETLAKIEFNQ
-309 RASFKDIIASEANCN
+309 KTSFKDIIESEVNCN

-331 IATSNINYIL
+331 IATFNINYIL
-341 YKELN
+341 YEELN
-346 KSILLGCNITLIYIY
+346 KAILLGCNITLIYIY
-361 GNANIANNKEG
+361 GNEKIENNKDEN
-372 AKENLSKKALRNKE
+372 KENLSKA
-386 EYKEN
+386 
-391 LSKDHGYNEAKTIL
+391 HGDNEAKTIL
-405 ASLLELGI
+405 ASLSELGI
-413 KLYEINMEE
+413 KLYEINIEE
-422 DIQVVFKQGGKRN
+422 DIQAVFKQGGKRN

>member
-41 SFIYMVIGYFM
+41 SFTYMLIGYFM

-57 RLDNDL
+57 SLDNDL
-63 IFKGDKATFIV
+63 IFKGDKVTFTV

-86 VSISFLNDKGGVIQ
+86 ISISFLNDKGGVIQ

-109 KPFSKREVSVDYIYK
+109 QPFSKREVSIDYIYK
-124 YRGYFKLGV
+124 YRGDFKLGV
-133 STIEIQDFLGIFKF
+133 STIEVQDFLGIFKF

-166 DEFYLSSGDISVSDN
+166 DEFYLSSGYLSDN
-181 MPSSGGEQEDI
+181 VSSIGGGQEDI

-217 TNELMIKEYEKVG
+217 TNELMIREYEKVG

-236 ILDLQSNNYES
+236 ILDLQSNNFEV
-247 ENNAAIE
+247 EKNAAIE
-254 DKLLETTIGVLRYC
+254 DKLLETTIAILRYC

-280 SEGINAI
+280 SKGINAI
-287 KCSNFLDFQK
+287 NYSNSLDFQK

-309 RASFKDIIASEANCN
+309 KTSFKDIIESEVNCN

-331 IATSNINYIL
+331 IATFNINYIL
-341 YKELN
+341 YEELN
-346 KSILLGCNITLIYIY
+346 KAILLGCNITLIYIY
-361 GNANIANNKEG
+361 GNEKIENNKAED
-372 AKENLSKKALRNKE
+372 KENLSKVHE
-386 EYKEN
+386 
-391 LSKDHGYNEAKTIL
+391 DNEAKTIL
-405 ASLLELGI
+405 VLLSELGI
-413 KLYEINMEE
+413 KLYEINIEE
-422 DIQVVFKQGGKRN
+422 DIQAVFKQGGKRN

>member
-27 PNMFFYTVLVLPIV
+27 PNMLFYTVLVLPIV
-41 SFIYMVIGYFM
+41 SYIYMLIGYFM

-57 RLDNDL
+57 SLDNDL
-63 IFKGDKATFIV
+63 IFKGDKVTFTV

-86 VSISFLNDKGGVIQ
+86 ISISFLNDKGGVIQ

-109 KPFSKREVSVDYIYK
+109 QPFSKREVSIDYIYK
-124 YRGYFKLGV
+124 YRGDFKLGV
-133 STIEIQDFLGIFKF
+133 STIEVQDFLGIFKF

-166 DEFYLSSGDISVSDN
+166 DEFYLSSGYLSDN
-181 MPSSGGEQEDI
+181 VSSIGGGQEDI

-217 TNELMIKEYEKVG
+217 TNELMIREYEKVG

-236 ILDLQSNNYES
+236 ILDLQSNNFEV
-247 ENNAAIE
+247 EKNAAIE
-254 DKLLETTIGVLRYC
+254 DKLLETTIAILRYC

-280 SEGINAI
+280 SKGINAI
-287 KCSNFLDFQK
+287 NYSNSLDFQK

-309 RASFKDIIASEANCN
+309 KTSFKDIIESEVNCN

-331 IATSNINYIL
+331 IATFNINYIL
-341 YKELN
+341 YEELN
-346 KSILLGCNITLIYIY
+346 KAILLGCNITLIYIY
-361 GNANIANNKEG
+361 GNEKIENNKAED
-372 AKENLSKKALRNKE
+372 KENLSKVHE
-386 EYKEN
+386 
-391 LSKDHGYNEAKTIL
+391 DNEAKTIL
-405 ASLLELGI
+405 DSLSELGI
-413 KLYEINMEE
+413 KLYEINIEE
-422 DIQVVFKQGGKRN
+422 DIQAVFKQGGKRN

>member
-41 SFIYMVIGYFM
+41 SFTYMLIGYFM

-57 RLDNDL
+57 SLDNDL
-63 IFKGDKATFIV
+63 IFKGDKVTLTV
-74 NITNRSFFILPY
+74 NITNRGFFILPY
-86 VSISFLNDKGGVIQ
+86 ISISFLNDKGGVIQ

-109 KPFSKREVSVDYIYK
+109 QPFSKREISIDYIYK
-124 YRGYFKLGV
+124 YRGDFKLGV
-133 STIEIQDFLGIFKF
+133 STIEVQDFLGIFKVI
-147 TLKNKTPLY
+147 LKNKTPLY

-166 DEFYLSSGDISVSDN
+166 DEFYLSSGYLSDN
-181 MPSSGGEQEDI
+181 VSSIGGGKEDI

-217 TNELMIKEYEKVG
+217 TNELMIREYEKVG

-236 ILDLQSNNYES
+236 ILDLQSDNFEV
-247 ENNAAIE
+247 EKNAAIE
-254 DKLLETTIGVLRYC
+254 DKLLETTIAILRYC

-280 SEGINAI
+280 SKGINAI
-287 KCSNFLDFQK
+287 NYSNSLDFQK

-309 RASFKDIIASEANCN
+309 KTSFKDIIESEVSYN

-331 IATSNINYIL
+331 IATFNINYIL
-341 YKELN
+341 YEELN
-346 KSILLGCNITLIYIY
+346 KAILLGCNITLIYIY
-361 GNANIANNKEG
+361 GNEKI
-372 AKENLSKKALRNKE
+372 ENNKE

-391 LSKDHGYNEAKTIL
+391 LSKAHGDNEAKTIL
-405 ASLLELGI
+405 ALLSELGI
-413 KLYEINMEE
+413 KLYEINIEE
-422 DIQVVFKQGGKRN
+422 DIQAVFKQGGKRN

>member
-41 SFIYMVIGYFM
+41 SFTYMLIGYFM

-57 RLDNDL
+57 SLDNDL
-63 IFKGDKATFIV
+63 IFKGDKVTFTV

-86 VSISFLNDKGGVIQ
+86 ISISFLNDKGGVIQ

-109 KPFSKREVSVDYIYK
+109 QPFSNREVSIDYIYK
-124 YRGYFKLGV
+124 YRGDFKLGV

-166 DEFYLSSGDISVSDN
+166 DEFYLSSGYLSDN
-181 MPSSGGEQEDI
+181 VSSIGGGQEDI

-217 TNELMIKEYEKVG
+217 TNELMIREYEKVG

-236 ILDLQSNNYES
+236 ILDLQSNNFEV
-247 ENNAAIE
+247 EKNAAIE
-254 DKLLETTIGVLRYC
+254 DKLLETTIAILRYC

-280 SEGINAI
+280 SKGINAI
-287 KCSNFLDFQK
+287 NYSNSLDFQK

-309 RASFKDIIASEANCN
+309 KTSFKDIIESEVNCN

-331 IATSNINYIL
+331 IATFNINYIL
-341 YKELN
+341 YEELN
-346 KSILLGCNITLIYIY
+346 KAILLGQCHQAKLQIIY
-361 GNANIANNKEG
+361 
-372 AKENLSKKALRNKE
+372 
-386 EYKEN
+386 
-391 LSKDHGYNEAKTIL
+391 
-405 ASLLELGI
+405 SL
-413 KLYEINMEE
+413 K
-422 DIQVVFKQGGKRN
+422 

>member
-41 SFIYMVIGYFM
+41 SFTYMLIGYFM

-57 RLDNDL
+57 SLDNDL
-63 IFKGDKATFIV
+63 IFKGDKVTFTV

-86 VSISFLNDKGGVIQ
+86 ISISFLNDKGGVIQ

-109 KPFSKREVSVDYIYK
+109 QPFSKREVSIDYIYK
-124 YRGYFKLGV
+124 YRGDFKLGV
-133 STIEIQDFLGIFKF
+133 STIEVQDFLGIFKF

-166 DEFYLSSGDISVSDN
+166 DEFYLSSGYLSDN
-181 MPSSGGEQEDI
+181 VSSIGGGQEDI

-217 TNELMIKEYEKVG
+217 TNELMIREYEKVG

-236 ILDLQSNNYES
+236 ILDLQSNNFEV
-247 ENNAAIE
+247 EKNAAIE
-254 DKLLETTIGVLRYC
+254 DKLLETTIAILRYC

-280 SEGINAI
+280 SKGINAI
-287 KCSNFLDFQK
+287 NYSNSLDFQK
-297 AYEALAKVEFNQ
+297 AYETLAKIEFNQ
-309 RASFKDIIASEANCN
+309 KTSFKDIIESEVNCN

-331 IATSNINYIL
+331 IATFNINYIL
-341 YKELN
+341 YEELN
-346 KSILLGCNITLIYIY
+346 KAILLGCNITLIYIY
-361 GNANIANNKEG
+361 GNEKIENNKAED
-372 AKENLSKKALRNKE
+372 KENLSKVHE
-386 EYKEN
+386 
-391 LSKDHGYNEAKTIL
+391 DNEAKTIL
-405 ASLLELGI
+405 VLLSELGI
-413 KLYEINMEE
+413 KLYAINIEE
-422 DIQVVFKQGGKRN
+422 DIQAVFKQGGKRN

>member
-41 SFIYMVIGYFM
+41 SFTYMLIGYFM

-57 RLDNDL
+57 SLDNDL
-63 IFKGDKATFIV
+63 IFKGDKVTLTV

-86 VSISFLNDKGGVIQ
+86 ISISFLNDKGGVIQ

-109 KPFSKREVSVDYIYK
+109 QPFSKREISIDYIYK
-124 YRGYFKLGV
+124 YRGDFKLGV
-133 STIEIQDFLGIFKF
+133 STIEVQDFLGIFKVI
-147 TLKNKTPLY
+147 LKNKTPLY

-166 DEFYLSSGDISVSDN
+166 DEFYLSSGYLSDN
-181 MPSSGGEQEDI
+181 VSSIGGGKEDI

-217 TNELMIKEYEKVG
+217 TNELMIREYEKVG

-236 ILDLQSNNYES
+236 ILDLQSDNFEV
-247 ENNAAIE
+247 EKNAAIE
-254 DKLLETTIGVLRYC
+254 DKLLETTIAILRYC

-280 SEGINAI
+280 SKGINAI
-287 KCSNFLDFQK
+287 NYSNSLDFQK

-309 RASFKDIIASEANCN
+309 KTSFKDIIESEVNCN

-331 IATSNINYIL
+331 IATFNINYIL
-341 YKELN
+341 YEELN
-346 KSILLGCNITLIYIY
+346 KAILLGCNITLIYIY
-361 GNANIANNKEG
+361 GNEKIE
-372 AKENLSKKALRNKE
+372 SNKE

-391 LSKDHGYNEAKTIL
+391 LSKAHGDNEAKTIL
-405 ASLLELGI
+405 ALLSELGI
-413 KLYEINMEE
+413 KLYEINIEE
-422 DIQVVFKQGGKRN
+422 DIQAVFKQGGKRN

>member
-41 SFIYMVIGYFM
+41 SFTYMLIGYFM

-57 RLDNDL
+57 SLDNDL
-63 IFKGDKATFIV
+63 IFKGDKVTLTV

-86 VSISFLNDKGGVIQ
+86 ISISFLNDKGGVIQ

-109 KPFSKREVSVDYIYK
+109 QPFSKREISIDYIYK
-124 YRGYFKLGV
+124 YRGDFKLGV
-133 STIEIQDFLGIFKF
+133 STIEVQDFLGIFKVI
-147 TLKNKTPLY
+147 LKNKTPLY

-166 DEFYLSSGDISVSDN
+166 DEFYLSSGYLSDN
-181 MPSSGGEQEDI
+181 ASSVGGGKEDI

-217 TNELMIKEYEKVG
+217 TNELMIREYEKVG

-236 ILDLQSNNYES
+236 ILDLQSDNFEV
-247 ENNAAIE
+247 EKNAAIE
-254 DKLLETTIGVLRYC
+254 DKLLETTIAILRYC

-280 SEGINAI
+280 SKGINAI
-287 KCSNFLDFQK
+287 NYSNSLDFQK

-309 RASFKDIIASEANCN
+309 KTSFKDIIESEVNCN

-331 IATSNINYIL
+331 IATFNINYIL
-341 YKELN
+341 YEELN
-346 KSILLGCNITLIYIY
+346 KAILLGCNITLIYIY
-361 GNANIANNKEG
+361 GNEKI
-372 AKENLSKKALRNKE
+372 ENNKE

-391 LSKDHGYNEAKTIL
+391 LSKAYGDNEAKTIL
-405 ASLLELGI
+405 ALLSELGI
-413 KLYEINMEE
+413 KLYEINIEE
-422 DIQVVFKQGGKRN
+422 DIQAVFKQGGKRN

>member
-41 SFIYMVIGYFM
+41 SFTYMLIGYFM

-57 RLDNDL
+57 SLDNDL
-63 IFKGDKATFIV
+63 IFKGDKVTFTV

-86 VSISFLNDKGGVIQ
+86 ISISFLNDKGGVIQ

-109 KPFSKREVSVDYIYK
+109 QPFSKREISIDYIYK
-124 YRGYFKLGV
+124 YRGDFKLGV
-133 STIEIQDFLGIFKF
+133 STIEVQDFLGIFKVI
-147 TLKNKTPLY
+147 LKNKTPLY

-166 DEFYLSSGDISVSDN
+166 DEFYLSSGYLSDN
-181 MPSSGGEQEDI
+181 VSSIGGGKEDI

-217 TNELMIKEYEKVG
+217 TNELMIREYEKVG

-236 ILDLQSNNYES
+236 ILDLQSDNFEV
-247 ENNAAIE
+247 EKNAAIE
-254 DKLLETTIGVLRYC
+254 DKLLETTIAILRYC

-280 SEGINAI
+280 SKGINAI
-287 KCSNFLDFQK
+287 NYSNSLDFQK

-309 RASFKDIIASEANCN
+309 KTSFKDIIESEVSYN

-331 IATSNINYIL
+331 IATFNINYIL
-341 YKELN
+341 YEELN
-346 KSILLGCNITLIYIY
+346 KAILLGCNITLIYIY
-361 GNANIANNKEG
+361 GNEKI
-372 AKENLSKKALRNKE
+372 ENNKE

-391 LSKDHGYNEAKTIL
+391 LSKAYGDNEAKTIL
-405 ASLLELGI
+405 ALLSELGI
-413 KLYEINMEE
+413 KLYEINIEE
-422 DIQVVFKQGGKRN
+422 DIQAVFKQGGKRN

>member
-27 PNMFFYTVLVLPIV
+27 PNMLFYTVLVLPIV
-41 SFIYMVIGYFM
+41 SYIYMLIGYFM

-57 RLDNDL
+57 SLDNDL
-63 IFKGDKATFIV
+63 IFKGDKVTFTV

-86 VSISFLNDKGGVIQ
+86 ISISFLNDKGGVIQ

-109 KPFSKREVSVDYIYK
+109 QPFSNREVSIDYIYK
-124 YRGYFKLGV
+124 YRGDFKLGV
-133 STIEIQDFLGIFKF
+133 STIEVQDFLGIFKF

-166 DEFYLSSGDISVSDN
+166 DEFYLSSGYLSDN
-181 MPSSGGEQEDI
+181 VSSIGGGQEDI

-217 TNELMIKEYEKVG
+217 TNELMIREYEKVG

-236 ILDLQSNNYES
+236 ILDLQSNNFEV
-247 ENNAAIE
+247 EKNAAIE
-254 DKLLETTIGVLRYC
+254 DKLLETTIAILRYC

-280 SEGINAI
+280 SKGINAI
-287 KCSNFLDFQK
+287 NYSNSLDFQK

-309 RASFKDIIASEANCN
+309 KTSFKDIIESEVNCN

-331 IATSNINYIL
+331 IATFNINYIL
-341 YKELN
+341 YEELN
-346 KSILLGCNITLIYIY
+346 KAILLGCNITLIYIY
-361 GNANIANNKEG
+361 GNEKIENNKAED
-372 AKENLSKKALRNKE
+372 KENLSKVHE
-386 EYKEN
+386 
-391 LSKDHGYNEAKTIL
+391 DNEAKTIL
-405 ASLLELGI
+405 ASLSELGI
-413 KLYEINMEE
+413 KLYEINIEE
-422 DIQVVFKQGGKRN
+422 DIQAVFKQGGKRN

>member
-41 SFIYMVIGYFM
+41 SLTYMLIGYFM

-57 RLDNDL
+57 SLDNDL
-63 IFKGDKATFIV
+63 IFKGDKVTFTV

-86 VSISFLNDKGGVIQ
+86 ISISFLNDKGGVIQ

-109 KPFSKREVSVDYIYK
+109 QPFSKREVSIDYIYK
-124 YRGYFKLGV
+124 YRGDFKLGV
-133 STIEIQDFLGIFKF
+133 STIEVQDFLGIFKF

-166 DEFYLSSGDISVSDN
+166 DEFYLSSGYLSDN
-181 MPSSGGEQEDI
+181 VSSIGGGQEDI

-217 TNELMIKEYEKVG
+217 TNELMIREYEKVG

-236 ILDLQSNNYES
+236 ILDLQSNNFEV
-247 ENNAAIE
+247 EKNAAIE
-254 DKLLETTIGVLRYC
+254 DKLLETTIAILRYC

-280 SEGINAI
+280 SKGINAI
-287 KCSNFLDFQK
+287 NYSNSLDFQK

-309 RASFKDIIASEANCN
+309 KTSFKDIIESEVNCN

-331 IATSNINYIL
+331 IATFNINYIL
-341 YKELN
+341 YEELN
-346 KSILLGCNITLIYIY
+346 KAILLGCNITLIYIY
-361 GNANIANNKEG
+361 GNEKIENNKAED
-372 AKENLSKKALRNKE
+372 KENLSKVHE
-386 EYKEN
+386 
-391 LSKDHGYNEAKTIL
+391 DNEAKTIL
-405 ASLLELGI
+405 VLLSELGI
-413 KLYEINMEE
+413 KLYEINIEE
-422 DIQVVFKQGGKRN
+422 DIQAVFKQGGKRN

>member
-27 PNMFFYTVLVLPIV
+27 PNMLFYTVLVLPIV
-41 SFIYMVIGYFM
+41 SYIYMLIGYFM

-57 RLDNDL
+57 SLDNDL
-63 IFKGDKATFIV
+63 IFKGDKVTFTV

-86 VSISFLNDKGGVIQ
+86 ISISFLNDKGGVIQ

-109 KPFSKREVSVDYIYK
+109 QPFSKREVSIDYIYK
-124 YRGYFKLGV
+124 YRGDFKLGV
-133 STIEIQDFLGIFKF
+133 STIEVQDFLGIFKF

-166 DEFYLSSGDISVSDN
+166 DEFYLSSGYLSDN
-181 MPSSGGEQEDI
+181 VSSIGGGQEDI

-217 TNELMIKEYEKVG
+217 TNELMIREYEKVG

-236 ILDLQSNNYES
+236 ILDLQSNNFEV
-247 ENNAAIE
+247 EKNAAIE
-254 DKLLETTIGVLRYC
+254 DKLLETTIAILRYC

-280 SEGINAI
+280 SKGINAI
-287 KCSNFLDFQK
+287 NYSNSLDFQK

-309 RASFKDIIASEANCN
+309 KTSFKDIIESEVNCN

-331 IATSNINYIL
+331 IATFNINYIL
-341 YKELN
+341 YEELN
-346 KSILLGCNITLIYIY
+346 KAILLEHVKIILDFSLFF
-361 GNANIANNKEG
+361 IANKHIILFLS
-372 AKENLSKKALRNKE
+372 ANLLDNF
-386 EYKEN
+386 
-391 LSKDHGYNEAKTIL
+391 LI
-405 ASLLELGI
+405 
-413 KLYEINMEE
+413 
-422 DIQVVFKQGGKRN
+422 

>member
-41 SFIYMVIGYFM
+41 SFTYMLIGYFM

-57 RLDNDL
+57 SLDNDL
-63 IFKGDKATFIV
+63 IFKGDKVTFTV

-86 VSISFLNDKGGVIQ
+86 ISISFLNDKGGVIQ

-109 KPFSKREVSVDYIYK
+109 QPFSKREVSIDYIYK
-124 YRGYFKLGV
+124 YRGDFKLGV
-133 STIEIQDFLGIFKF
+133 STIEVQDFLGIFKF

-166 DEFYLSSGDISVSDN
+166 DEFYLSSGYLSDN
-181 MPSSGGEQEDI
+181 VSSIGGGQEDI

-217 TNELMIKEYEKVG
+217 TNELMIREYEKVG

-236 ILDLQSNNYES
+236 ILDLQSNNFEV
-247 ENNAAIE
+247 EKNAAIE
-254 DKLLETTIGVLRYC
+254 DKLLETTIAILRYC

-280 SEGINAI
+280 SKGINAI
-287 KCSNFLDFQK
+287 NYSNSLDFQK
-297 AYEALAKVEFNQ
+297 AYEVLAKVEFNQ
-309 RASFKDIIASEANCN
+309 KTSFKDIIESEVNCN

-331 IATSNINYIL
+331 IATFNINYIL
-341 YKELN
+341 YEELN
-346 KSILLGCNITLIYIY
+346 KAILLGCNITLIYIY
-361 GNANIANNKEG
+361 GNEKIENNKAED
-372 AKENLSKKALRNKE
+372 KENLSKVHE
-386 EYKEN
+386 
-391 LSKDHGYNEAKTIL
+391 DNEAKTIL
-405 ASLLELGI
+405 ASLSELGI
-413 KLYEINMEE
+413 KLYEINIEE

>member
-41 SFIYMVIGYFM
+41 SFTYMLIGYFM

-57 RLDNDL
+57 SLDNDL
-63 IFKGDKATFIV
+63 IFKGDKVTFTV

-86 VSISFLNDKGGVIQ
+86 ISISFLNDKGGVIQ

-109 KPFSKREVSVDYIYK
+109 QPFSKREVSIDYIYK
-124 YRGYFKLGV
+124 YRGDFKLGV

-166 DEFYLSSGDISVSDN
+166 DEFYLSSGYLSDN
-181 MPSSGGEQEDI
+181 VSSIGGGQEDI

-217 TNELMIKEYEKVG
+217 TNELMIREYEKVG

-236 ILDLQSNNYES
+236 ILDLQSNNFEV
-247 ENNAAIE
+247 EKNAAIE
-254 DKLLETTIGVLRYC
+254 DKLLETTIAILRYC

-280 SEGINAI
+280 SKGINAI
-287 KCSNFLDFQK
+287 NYSNSLDFQK
-297 AYEALAKVEFNQ
+297 AYETLAKIEFNQ
-309 RASFKDIIASEANCN
+309 KTSFKDIIESEVNCN

-331 IATSNINYIL
+331 IATFNINYIL
-341 YKELN
+341 YEELN
-346 KSILLGCNITLIYIY
+346 KAILLGCNITLIYIY
-361 GNANIANNKEG
+361 GNEKIENNKDEN
-372 AKENLSKKALRNKE
+372 KENLSKA
-386 EYKEN
+386 
-391 LSKDHGYNEAKTIL
+391 HGDNEAKTIL
-405 ASLLELGI
+405 ASLSELGI
-413 KLYEINMEE
+413 KLYEINIEE
-422 DIQVVFKQGGKRN
+422 DIQAVFKQGGKRN

>member
-41 SFIYMVIGYFM
+41 SFTYMLIGYFM

-57 RLDNDL
+57 SLDNDL
-63 IFKGDKATFIV
+63 IFKGDKVTFTV

-86 VSISFLNDKGGVIQ
+86 ISISFLNDKGGVIQ

-109 KPFSKREVSVDYIYK
+109 QPFSKREVSVDYIYK
-124 YRGYFKLGV
+124 YRGDFKLGV
-133 STIEIQDFLGIFKF
+133 STIEVKDFLGIFKF
-147 TLKNKTPLY
+147 TLKNKNPLY
-156 ITVYPQIIDI
+156 IAVYPQIIDI
-166 DEFYLSSGDISVSDN
+166 DEFYLSSGYLSDN
-181 MPSSGGEQEDI
+181 VSSIGGGQEDI

-217 TNELMIKEYEKVG
+217 TNELMIREYEKVG

-236 ILDLQSNNYES
+236 ILDLQSNNFEV
-247 ENNAAIE
+247 EKNAAIE
-254 DKLLETTIGVLRYC
+254 DKLLETTIAILRYC

-280 SEGINAI
+280 SKGINAI
-287 KCSNFLDFQK
+287 NYSNSLDFQK
-297 AYEALAKVEFNQ
+297 AYETLAKIEFNQ
-309 RASFKDIIASEANCN
+309 KTSFKDIIESEVNCN

-331 IATSNINYIL
+331 IATFNINYIL

-346 KSILLGCNITLIYIY
+346 KAILLGCNITLIYIY
-361 GNANIANNKEG
+361 GNEKIENNKEEN
-372 AKENLSKKALRNKE
+372 KENLSKVHE
-386 EYKEN
+386 
-391 LSKDHGYNEAKTIL
+391 DNEAKTIL
-405 ASLLELGI
+405 VLLSELGI
-413 KLYEINMEE
+413 KLYAINIEE
-422 DIQVVFKQGGKRN
+422 DIQAVFKQGGKRN